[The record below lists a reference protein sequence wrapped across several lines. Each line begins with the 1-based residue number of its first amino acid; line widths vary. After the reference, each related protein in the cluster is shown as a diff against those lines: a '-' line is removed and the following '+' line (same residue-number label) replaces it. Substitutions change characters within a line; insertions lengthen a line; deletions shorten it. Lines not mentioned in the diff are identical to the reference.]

1 MQCKLKAAT
10 EKHTYTKRYEKSP
23 APTSLAGQTVTSIPG
38 QLLPVQSTKYCC
50 QPKLAMSSMF
60 SSAFMLSWCF
70 SVAENV
76 KMKKLRL
83 TGTRGWTLRTT
94 VIITLL
100 HTSIFIKPSSTNVS
114 LF

>member
-1 MQCKLKAAT
+1 MQCKLKVAT
-10 EKHTYTKRYEKSP
+10 EKHTYTERYEKSP
-23 APTSLAGQTVTSIPG
+23 APTGLAGQTVTSIAG